1 MANSICIL
9 IPFFSF
15 FFFLLPWQSKHKEDT
30 SATCPILLDE
40 PKFEVHPF
48 PLHASSLPCFLMLF
62 LFLAC
67 LSSP

>member
-9 IPFFSF
+9 IPFFSV
-15 FFFLLPWQSKHKEDT
+15 FFLLPWQSKHKEDT